1 MTKLGELASHLGYW
15 VVYRNW
21 YGKISYLIYRWDEH
35 VPVFGQSFPTEEE
48 ALAFLAPIGSQP
60 RWRLSLNDPSV
71 TVERAPYGV
80 IVTEN
85 RTAGRSFSAPVLTE
99 LMETVLPQAPSPIQ
113 RRLPVPANTISIR
126 TLT

>member
-1 MTKLGELASHLGYW
+1 MTRAVTITTDPEPDQQPH
-15 VVYRNW
+15 
-21 YGKISYLIYRWDEH
+21 RWDEH

-99 LMETVLPQAPSPIQ
+99 ASYIDVQGEDVPTIGNWE
-113 RRLPVPANTISIR
+113 RLPAMTEG
-126 TLT
+126 